1 MTAPVDIAAPAPG
14 MERRRLWLVTRTDKA
29 VLVCPT
35 PYRGDAD
42 RLGTWLPLSQISE
55 IACTPVR
62 NDAFGALPG
71 IAVYLG
77 AIITFDAPGWLLA
90 KKMVGPDVPD
100 LIENACPDCGGR
112 YLDSWHWCPPCTEE
126 RIKREAARR
135 EAELAKGN
143 RQQRRADAARARRR
157 K

>member
-1 MTAPVDIAAPAPG
+1 MTGPADIIAEPAPG
-14 MERRRLWLVTRTDKA
+14 MVRRRLWLVTRTDKA

-35 PYRGDAD
+35 PYRSDAD
-42 RLGTWLPLSQISE
+42 SLGSWLPLSQINE

-62 NDAFGALPG
+62 NDAFGARPG

-90 KKMVGPDVPD
+90 KKPGTEADVPD

-126 RIKREAARR
+126 RVRGTSNY
-135 EAELAKGN
+135 LDAKAG
-143 RQQRRADAARARRR
+143 RL
-157 K
+157 